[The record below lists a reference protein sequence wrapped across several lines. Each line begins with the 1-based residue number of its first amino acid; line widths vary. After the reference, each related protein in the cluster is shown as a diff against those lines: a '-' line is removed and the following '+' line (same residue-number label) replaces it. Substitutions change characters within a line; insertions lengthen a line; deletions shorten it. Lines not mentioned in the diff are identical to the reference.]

1 MRLVWPL
8 FMVLLM
14 GCPKA
19 TTLRS
24 VEVYKAE
31 LQQYNQWATVQAG
44 LLRDFVSNQCECSD
58 IAEFTDPQCTKAAD
72 WLLTVEYRAEWHQQM
87 SLYNGSL
94 LDERPDE
101 TPPAIPDSSCP
112 LPPPPDEAPEPDET
126 PPEEIAPEVAP
137 AETEAA
143 PEAEVTP

>member
-14 GCPKA
+14 GCPKP
-19 TTLRS
+19 TVLRS
-24 VEVYKAE
+24 VEVYRAE

-44 LLRDFVSNQCECSD
+44 LLRDFVSNQCECND

-112 LPPPPDEAPEPDET
+112 LPPPPDGTATTDEAAIDDAEEAPAEP
-126 PPEEIAPEVAP
+126 APEVAP
-137 AETEAA
+137 ETED
-143 PEAEVTP
+143 TP